1 MSFPYPQDR
10 TRDRQEKGAQPYQ
23 DAKEAMSQSES
34 VLQTEAEEWGE
45 THQREP
51 DEDRTARVEAE
62 MEERLRDVNR
72 EVGDDARAGS

>member
-10 TRDRQEKGAQPYQ
+10 HRDRKEKGAQPYQ
-23 DAKEAMSQSES
+23 DAKEAMGQSEAL
-34 VLQTEAEEWGE
+34 LQSEAEDWGE
-45 THQREP
+45 THQRES

-72 EVGDDARAGS
+72 EVGDDA